1 MRKYT
6 SHFTQLFVYQL
17 ATSAIFLDFTY
28 SKFKIGKCI

>member
-17 ATSAIFLDFTY
+17 DTIAIFLDFTY
-28 SKFKIGKCI
+28 SKFKI